1 MHRRQFLKS
10 AAVLSVLSTGCSPVR
25 RPSAKGTVPPIRRVR
40 PDDPSWPSEAT
51 WDRLRQAVHG
61 RLIKVESPLAACR
74 SAPEGAS
81 CTAVF
86 NRLKNPYYIGEQ
98 PALTQ
103 NSGYLDA
110 WMSAPSVYVVAV
122 ATTADVVAAVISP
135 ANTMCVWS

>member
-1 MHRRQFLKS
+1 MTFTEDNSCKARPCSPCLRRTVQ
-10 AAVLSVLSTGCSPVR
+10 PVR
-25 RPSAKGTVPPIRRVR
+25 RVR
-40 PDDPSWPSEAT
+40 LADPCWPSEAT

-74 SAPEGAS
+74 RAPEGAS

-103 NSGYLDA
+103 TSGYLDA
-110 WMSAPSVYVVAV
+110 WMS
-122 ATTADVVAAVISP
+122 
-135 ANTMCVWS
+135 